1 MKIIRSMMILEV
13 EGVMIWSAGKFI
25 RQIQIIFII
34 SLFKVA
40 AHPLNPDD
48 REQDRYE
55 LQGQLPEPR

>member
-1 MKIIRSMMILEV
+1 
-13 EGVMIWSAGKFI
+13 MIWSAGKFI